1 MKDWENIV
9 KNKDLLSKVEDWVR
23 GLTIN
28 SPQEVFVELN
38 RLTGNNWSREE
49 YESHIFDYP
58 DFNDLEEVVYA
69 LFHNGD
75 YPDRKSEDCEA
86 WNIKKSVDEEKNV
99 CSFFILSKY
108 KKDKEKCSKY
118 EDIDVK
124 RLYQDLLH
132 AFPSWKEDSDSW
144 ENLFLCKNKE
154 VYGFE
159 KAIFI
164 RNVYDRKFLS
174 CTLTNMTEEEKDT
187 FVRIVG
193 KYCNHV
199 RTRVTYKL
207 KFMFDWGSG
216 ICVWSDNEAAK
227 RKFNDYPI
235 ETDNLPISN
244 KLKKTLDDLINLYDT
259 CLNREEPN
267 GDLMWDKN
275 QIEDFLKMARGA
287 YVNLC
292 EELGSMYDIELIL
305 DDFDE
310 DIRRDF

>member
-108 KKDKEKCSKY
+108 KKDKEKC
-118 EDIDVK
+118 
-124 RLYQDLLH
+124 
-132 AFPSWKEDSDSW
+132 FPIILE
-144 ENLFLCKNKE
+144 KNKL
-154 VYGFE
+154 
-159 KAIFI
+159 
-164 RNVYDRKFLS
+164 NVYQIMCYSILRPRE
-174 CTLTNMTEEEKDT
+174 CRGRMM
-187 FVRIVG
+187 RW
-193 KYCNHV
+193 
-199 RTRVTYKL
+199 L
-207 KFMFDWGSG
+207 KSQ
-216 ICVWSDNEAAK
+216 
-227 RKFNDYPI
+227 P
-235 ETDNLPISN
+235 
-244 KLKKTLDDLINLYDT
+244 
-259 CLNREEPN
+259 
-267 GDLMWDKN
+267 
-275 QIEDFLKMARGA
+275 
-287 YVNLC
+287 
-292 EELGSMYDIELIL
+292 
-305 DDFDE
+305 
-310 DIRRDF
+310 